1 MPRKKKTAKDLTT
14 EEMAKKV
21 FPKKALEELKKLA
34 HERDDK
40 EPNQS
45 S

>member
-1 MPRKKKTAKDLTT
+1 MSRKKKTAKDLTT

-21 FPKKALEELKKLA
+21 FPKKALEELKKIA

-40 EPNQS
+40 EPN
-45 S
+45 